1 MWYSLYSC
9 KYITSF
15 PGVTAVME
23 DIMKDGRFSHI
34 ALDPR
39 FKRIPK
45 LEQKIK
51 IDKRF
56 QSMFKDKRFKI
67 NYTVDKRGRPVSHTS
82 KEDLKRYYALSSD
95 EDSESE
101 ETKNNSSNASTERC
115 KDTSHIYTSSV
126 KITPFETGEDGSTD
140 GFDNIK
146 SNNTEDAVKQKECSI
161 SFRGLKNNELVSKV
175 DQQMWKCD
183 LKRNTGKEVASDKC
197 EENECVADSIK
208 KKLRDLTVDYARGE
222 GLLFSDSSSDDES
235 SETGLIHI
243 FVFQVLL

>member
-9 KYITSF
+9 KYTTSF
-15 PGVTAVME
+15 PGVRAVME

-34 ALDPR
+34 TLDPR

-67 NYTVDKRGRPVSHTS
+67 NYSVDKRGRLVSRTS

-101 ETKNNSSNASTERC
+101 ITKNDCSDASTERC
-115 KDTSHIYTSSV
+115 KDTSHIYTSS
-126 KITPFETGEDGSTD
+126 IQINPYETGEDGSTD
-140 GFDNIK
+140 GLDNIT

-161 SFRGLKNNELVSKV
+161 SFRGIKNNVLVSKV
-175 DQQMWKCD
+175 DQQTWKCD
-183 LKRNTGKEVASDKC
+183 LKRSTGNEVVGDTC
-197 EENECVADSIK
+197 EENECVPDSIK

-235 SETGLIHI
+235 LETGLIYI